1 MTILLD
7 WENQKKKYSK
17 FIFEL
22 HVFEVWEKYTE
33 LKKIQRIIITYVI
46 LQPIHQLH
54 PSCIHSS
61 STLNV

>member
-33 LKKIQRIIITYVI
+33 LKKNPENYYYLCNSTTYSPIT
-46 LQPIHQLH
+46 
-54 PSCIHSS
+54 S
-61 STLNV
+61 